1 MTLKLL
7 IASTNLHKVREFRS
21 LLKHVKLLDI
31 YSLLDFPDYEPL
43 EENGNSF
50 EDIATTKAM
59 HAAKYCNILTL
70 ADDSGLVVPAL
81 NGEPGI
87 LSARYAG
94 INATDQDNR
103 KKLLDKMSHLKDDA
117 RDAYFVCA
125 LAFASPEKILKVVT
139 AKCEGHILNAPQGG
153 NGFGYDSLF
162 LKHDYGKTFAE
173 MDEALK
179 NRISHRHKA
188 FSKMIS
194 YINDQVEAYAAHH

>member
-21 LLKHVKLLDI
+21 LLKHVKSLDI

-59 HAAKYCNILTL
+59 HAAKHCHILTL

-94 INATDQDNR
+94 SNATDQDNR

-117 RDAYFVCA
+117 RDGYFICA
-125 LAFASPEKILKVVT
+125 LALASPEKILKVVT
-139 AKCEGHILNAPQGG
+139 GKCEGRILNASQGG

-188 FSKMIS
+188 FSKMIP
-194 YINDQVEAYAAHH
+194 YINDQLEAYAAHH

>member
-31 YSLLDFPDYEPL
+31 YSLLDFPDYQPM

-59 HAAKYCNILTL
+59 HAAKHCKILTL
-70 ADDSGLVVPAL
+70 ADDSGLVVPAI

-94 INATDQDNR
+94 VEATDHDNR
-103 KKLLDKMSHLKDDA
+103 KKLLERMAKLKDDA
-117 RDAYFVCA
+117 RDGYFVCA

-139 AKCEGHILNAPQGG
+139 GKCEGRILEAPRGG
-153 NGFGYDSLF
+153 QGFGYDPLF

-188 FSKMIS
+188 FSKMMP
-194 YINDQVEAYAAHH
+194 YINDQVEAYAAYH